1 MDNILKLKNE
11 LIYILT
17 HMEIK
22 NNKMLFKK
30 LGYHGFFIIYNSIIY
45 NSNTIHYDILKL

>member
-30 LGYHGFFIIYNSIIY
+30 LGYHGFFI
-45 NSNTIHYDILKL
+45 SNTIHYDILKL